1 MWKEEWQ
8 KLRKMKFGEKIEY
21 LWNNYMAQIV
31 LIFFLLIV
39 LVVAGNF
46 IYQKL
51 HPNTDLEIA
60 LLDYDGLASVI
71 EEDGLVLET
80 FQGLSAETMQ
90 SPDYEGL
97 RMGVMARIA
106 TGDMDAMI
114 ASRETIEQM
123 QENAGEAFLSL
134 SDIYPKEDLADRQED
149 ILYLTD
155 DAGNAYAVGISL
167 ADAKCLQDVSNKP
180 QDIYLVFCCN
190 SDQTEGVKAWLQKQ
204 SDF

>member
-8 KLRKMKFGEKIEY
+8 KLRKMKLGEKIEY

-39 LVVAGNF
+39 FVVAGNF

-51 HPNTDLEIA
+51 HPDMDLEIA

-71 EEDGLVLET
+71 EEDGLVVET

-90 SPDYEGL
+90 SPDYETL

-123 QENAGEAFLSL
+123 QENAGETYISL
-134 SDIYPKEDLADRQED
+134 SEIYSKKELADRQED

-167 ADAKCLQDVSNKP
+167 ADAKCLQDVSSKP

-190 SDQTEGVKAWLQKQ
+190 SDQTEDVKAWLQKQ

>member
-8 KLRKMKFGEKIEY
+8 KPRKMKSGEKIEY

-31 LIFFLLIV
+31 LIFFLLIA
-39 LVVAGNF
+39 LIVAGNF

-60 LLDYDGLASVI
+60 LLDYDGLSSVI
-71 EEDGLVLET
+71 EEDGLVIET

-106 TGDMDAMI
+106 TGDMDGLI

-123 QENAGEAFLSL
+123 QTDAGETFLSL
-134 SDIYPKEDLADRQED
+134 SDVYTEEEMEVLQDR

-155 DAGNAYAVGISL
+155 TAGNSYPVGISL
-167 ADAKCLQDVSNKP
+167 ADTKCLQDISSKP

-190 SDQTEGVKAWLQKQ
+190 SDQTDQVKAWLQKQ